1 MIQALAYIISV
12 KVETCSF
19 VDILPWISH
28 ISSLTLIPYGVKV
41 SIAAFQVGGRGSNT
55 CVGET
60 HVRFCI
66 LIFMCQVTGNY
77 LGHALKKI
85 FSLLWFSFY
94 HSLGHSASR
103 VFEQIAGPD
112 SGGYSRYSVPGP
124 RNFWAPPGWMTRKSL
139 PQSQWLFI
147 FVDN

>member
-85 FSLLWFSFY
+85 FLAIMVFILSFIGSFSLPS
-94 HSLGHSASR
+94 
-103 VFEQIAGPD
+103 
-112 SGGYSRYSVPGP
+112 
-124 RNFWAPPGWMTRKSL
+124 FWANRRARFRGLQPVLSTGAPQLLGPPRLNDKEKLAPIPMIIYICW
-139 PQSQWLFI
+139 
-147 FVDN
+147 